1 MKRVQRAAIGCIVCL
16 VAVLAS
22 TASAADAAKGTQPA
36 PQAAPAMPPQGA
48 MTTDAMKAS
57 AKERADARAAA
68 MRNEPKVDINNA
80 SKAEIQK
87 VLGVSA
93 ADAGRIVA
101 ARPLRSKTEI
111 VTKAGLPEGVY
122 HATRSRII
130 INEPRKP
137 APKQ

>member
-1 MKRVQRAAIGCIVCL
+1 VKRVQRAAVGCIVCL

-48 MTTDAMKAS
+48 MTTDAMKAG

-80 SKAEIQK
+80 SRAEIQK
-87 VLGVSA
+87 VLGISE
-93 ADAGRIVA
+93 ADARKVIA
-101 ARPLRSKTEI
+101 ARPLHARTDL
-111 VTKAGLPEGVY
+111 VTKVGLPEGVY
-122 HATRSRII
+122 YAVRSRII
-130 INEPRKP
+130 INEPRKQ
-137 APKQ
+137 APKK